1 MKKTIFSLVF
11 AIMFG
16 MALGSCGNGATGAAT
31 EVDSVVVEDTAVVD
45 SVVAD
50 TVAMDSVVVAE

>member
-1 MKKTIFSLVF
+1 MKKTIFAFCF

-16 MALGSCGNGATGAAT
+16 MALGSCSNCTGATTDADSTA
-31 EVDSVVVEDTAVVD
+31 VDSVVVD

-50 TVAMDSVVVAE
+50 TVALDSIEVAK